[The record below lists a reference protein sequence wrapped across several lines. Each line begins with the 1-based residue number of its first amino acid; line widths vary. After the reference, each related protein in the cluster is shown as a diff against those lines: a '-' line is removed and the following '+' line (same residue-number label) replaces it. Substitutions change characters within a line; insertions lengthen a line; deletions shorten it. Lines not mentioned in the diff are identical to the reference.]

1 MNCVLAVAAI
11 AHMMIGGID
20 QGHGAEYTRHCDSQ
34 TNAVA
39 VRSIAELGKDQ
50 SRIEEMKSRDLGT
63 AIAAQKCTVKKVW
76 AKEHGRM
83 KWHMR
88 KVCKPWT

>member
-1 MNCVLAVAAI
+1 MNCVIIITTVTRLL
-11 AHMMIGGID
+11 IGGID

-34 TNAVA
+34 TAAVA

-50 SRIEEMKSRDLGT
+50 SRIEEMKSRGLGT

-88 KVCKPWT
+88 RVCK